1 MNFLILLLQVNIDEK
16 LKQAPDSSY
25 QTGLIIGS
33 FVPFIVLVALAYY
46 MYYRFKNRKDLN

>member
-46 MYYRFKNRKDLN
+46 MYYRFKNRNDLN